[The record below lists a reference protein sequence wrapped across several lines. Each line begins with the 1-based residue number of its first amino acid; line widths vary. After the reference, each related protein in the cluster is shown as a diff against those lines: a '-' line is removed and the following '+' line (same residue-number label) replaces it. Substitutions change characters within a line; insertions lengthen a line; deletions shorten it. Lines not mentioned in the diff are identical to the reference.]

1 MALSAIL
8 LVVISA
14 VAHASWNLICKA
26 KAPSAAFFWL
36 LTLFTLIPGAPVF
49 FTQYTDALSALPLS
63 FWLLM
68 LATGLFQ
75 TGYYIGLANAYRLG
89 EVSIAYPLARSI
101 PLLLT
106 PLVTAL
112 FALGRMPGSVALCG
126 MVIIFCGGVMLPH
139 SRFADVINWRKYL
152 NASVLFALGAAIC
165 ITGYTV
171 IDKEGLRIMEMC
183 AAAPHGKLD
192 AAFFFLY
199 LENIAIGL
207 WLTPYVLIYGKER
220 QQLKEQ
226 IVSLKGCSYALLAA
240 FLCNGAY
247 LLILWAMQFVDNV
260 SYIQAFRQLS
270 IPLGAAAGI
279 ILLHEKTT
287 KPKLAGLILIIIGL
301 ILVATF

>member
-1 MALSAIL
+1 MALFAIML
-8 LVVISA
+8 IVVSA

-49 FTQYTDALSALPLS
+49 FAGYTDILSSLPVV
-63 FWLLM
+63 FWILM
-68 LATGLFQ
+68 IVTGLFQ

-89 EVSIAYPLARSI
+89 DVSIAYPLARSI

-112 FALGRMPGSVALCG
+112 FALGKMPGTAALCG
-126 MVIIFCGGVMLPH
+126 MGIIFCGGLMLPH
-139 SRFADVINWRKYL
+139 SRFADMADWRKYL
-152 NASVLFALGAAIC
+152 SGAILFALGAAVC

-171 IDKEGLRIMEMC
+171 IDKEGLRIMENC
-183 AAAPHGKLD
+183 AAAPAGKLD

-207 WLTPYVLIYGKER
+207 WLTPYVLLYRKER
-220 QQLKEQ
+220 QQVREQ
-226 IVSLKGCSYALLAA
+226 ITSIKSCSFSLLAA

-279 ILLHEKTT
+279 VLLHEKIT
-287 KPKLAGLILIIIGL
+287 KPKLAGLILIITGL
-301 ILVATF
+301 ILVAKF